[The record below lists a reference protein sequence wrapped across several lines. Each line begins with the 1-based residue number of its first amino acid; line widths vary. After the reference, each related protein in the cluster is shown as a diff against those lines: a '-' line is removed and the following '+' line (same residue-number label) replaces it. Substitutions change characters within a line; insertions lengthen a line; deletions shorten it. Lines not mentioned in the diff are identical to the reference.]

1 MTTSSVLSII
11 VPVYNEEK
19 VLKLFHQK
27 LIEVLQPLN
36 IAYEIIYIN
45 DGSSDHTEAIILA
58 LQSQQSEITYIKFS
72 RNFGKEAAMT
82 AGFKL
87 CRGKVAIM
95 IDADL
100 QDPPALI
107 PAMLEAWRNG
117 ADVVNM
123 KRSIRRG
130 EPLWKKVTAN
140 LFYDLIGKI
149 GDVAIPH
156 NVGDFRLFSRRAI
169 DAINQLPERGRF
181 MKGLYAW
188 IGYPQATI
196 EYVRDARAAGDT
208 KWPFLKLVRLAWQG
222 VTAFSTMPLKIAT
235 WLGLISAG
243 GAFSYA
249 FYYILKNLVTRDEV
263 QGFPTLIITILF
275 IGGVQL
281 FCIGI
286 LGEYIARIYS
296 EVKQRP
302 IYLIETF
309 SPAKLSIQP

>member
-1 MTTSSVLSII
+1 MTTSVLLSII
-11 VPVYNEEK
+11 VPVYNEEVVLPLFNEQLIK
-19 VLKLFHQK
+19 V
-27 LIEVLQPLN
+27 IQPLN
-36 IAYEIIYIN
+36 ITYEIIYVN
-45 DGSSDHTEAIILA
+45 DGSTDNTEAIILN
-58 LQSQQSEITYIKFS
+58 LRNQYPEIAYTKFS

-87 CRGKVAIM
+87 CRGEAAVM
-95 IDADL
+95 IDVDL
-100 QDPPALI
+100 QDPPTLI

-117 ADVVNM
+117 ADIVNM
-123 KRSIRRG
+123 KRTIREG
-130 EPLWKKVTAN
+130 EAYWKKITAN

-156 NVGDFRLFSRRAI
+156 NVGDFRLFSRLAI
-169 DAINQLPERGRF
+169 DAVNLLPERSRF

-188 IGYPQATI
+188 VGYTQVTI
-196 EYVRDARAAGDT
+196 EYVRNGRVAGNS

-222 VTAFSTMPLKIAT
+222 ITSFSTMPLKIAT
-235 WLGLISAG
+235 WLGLFSAG

-249 FYYILKNLVTRDEV
+249 FYFILKNLVSHDEV

-281 FCIGI
+281 LCIGI

-302 IYLIETF
+302 IYLIEKSF
-309 SPAKLSIQP
+309 PSK

>member
-1 MTTSSVLSII
+1 MTISSVLSII

-36 IAYEIIYIN
+36 FSYEIIYIN

-58 LQSQQSEITYIKFS
+58 LKSQQSEITYIKFS

-87 CRGKVAIM
+87 CRGEVAIM

-235 WLGLISAG
+235 WLGLFSAG

-309 SPAKLSIQP
+309 SPATSTQP

>member
-1 MTTSSVLSII
+1 MTTSSFLSII

-19 VLKLFHQK
+19 VLYLFHQK

-58 LQSQQSEITYIKFS
+58 LQSQQPEIAYIKFS

-87 CRGKVAIM
+87 CRGEAAIM

-100 QDPPALI
+100 QDSPTLI
-107 PAMLEAWRNG
+107 PAMLKAWRNG

-123 KRSIRRG
+123 KRSIRYG
-130 EPLWKKVTAN
+130 EPLWKTVTAN

-222 VTAFSTMPLKIAT
+222 ITAFSTMPLKIAT
-235 WLGLISAG
+235 WLGLFSAG

-249 FYYILKNLVTRDEV
+249 LYFILKNLVARDEV

-286 LGEYIARIYS
+286 LGEYIALVYS

-309 SPAKLSIQP
+309 SPATSAQA